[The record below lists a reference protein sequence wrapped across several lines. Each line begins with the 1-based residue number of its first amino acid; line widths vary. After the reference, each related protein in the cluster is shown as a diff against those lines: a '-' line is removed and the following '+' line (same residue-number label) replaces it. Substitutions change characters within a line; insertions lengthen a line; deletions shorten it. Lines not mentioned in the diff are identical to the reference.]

1 MTFLLIAL
9 LFLVLLL
16 AYFGIARHFNII
28 DYPHERGSHQ
38 RPTIRGGGVLFPIA
52 ALTWFLLFGQQDV
65 WAIAGLML
73 ISAVSFADDIKN
85 INATARFLVH
95 FVAVSLLFYE
105 IGIFNY
111 YWYWVVFAY
120 ILTVGCVNAVNFMDG
135 INGITSFYT
144 LVTLGTFS
152 LLNNYNRLLASFF
165 EGHPPVEWSSFISS
179 RLVGV
184 LFISVV
190 VFAFFN
196 ARKRARAFA
205 GDVGSI
211 SIAFILSWFMINL
224 MVMSNSFY
232 WILIF
237 AVYGIDTG
245 FTILFRIRR
254 KENIMK
260 PHRLHLYQLLV
271 NEKGWP
277 HLLVAGLYAVVQLLV
292 NAVTIWLVF
301 TGNMNIFVF
310 ISLLAIVSF
319 IYIIARL
326 RIKPQT

>member
-1 MTFLLIAL
+1 MTYLLIAL
-9 LFLVLLL
+9 LLLVLLL
-16 AYFGIARHFNII
+16 LFFRIAGYFNIM
-28 DYPHERGSHQ
+28 DYPHERSSHQ

-52 ALTWFLLFGQQDV
+52 ALTWFLLFGQKDV
-65 WAIAGLML
+65 WAIVGLLL

-85 INATARFLVH
+85 IKAGFRFLVH
-95 FVAVSLLFYE
+95 FVAVSLLFHE

-111 YWYWVVFAY
+111 YWYWVVFAF
-120 ILTVGCVNAVNFMDG
+120 ILTVGCINAVNFMDG

-144 LVTLGTFS
+144 LVSLGTFS
-152 LLNNYNRLLASFF
+152 LLNNYNRLLAPFF
-165 EGHPPVEWSSFISS
+165 ERHASVEWCSFLSE

-184 LFISVV
+184 LFISVL
-190 VFAFFN
+190 VFTFFN

-232 WILIF
+232 WILLF

-245 FTILFRIRR
+245 FTILVRIRR
-254 KENIMK
+254 KENITQ

-277 HLLVAGLYAVVQLLV
+277 HLLVAGMYAVVQLLV
-292 NAVTIWLVF
+292 NAATIWFVF
-301 TGNMNIFVF
+301 TGNMSLLVF
-310 ISLLAIVSF
+310 FSLLALLSAV
-319 IYIIARL
+319 YIIVRL